1 MKGNLYLVLEHTVA
15 AFQPQADKR
24 DLLLE
29 LSTERP
35 EMQVKFFSSS
45 STKWNMNPRH
55 LCQKVIRSLM
65 PVERLQGS
73 SAREAAVDF
82 SSSSYWSL
90 HCNALLWCLVLLCFD
105 VMVKLK
111 GIWFEWWG
119 GCADAG
125 GLANL
130 RQVNLFY
137 RRLLLTLSSPSIIT
151 KASDSFASRSRG
163 RGKSSLLMAKEGRKD
178 TLFGFQWAGLRLT
191 IMHTGNLENKL

>member
-1 MKGNLYLVLEHTVA
+1 MFQRKIESIFVRKWSEAWCRWRDCLAAARGRRRWISHHLLTDHCIVLVFCV
-15 AFQPQADKR
+15 
-24 DLLLE
+24 
-29 LSTERP
+29 
-35 EMQVKFFSSS
+35 
-45 STKWNMNPRH
+45 
-55 LCQKVIRSLM
+55 
-65 PVERLQGS
+65 
-73 SAREAAVDF
+73 
-82 SSSSYWSL
+82 
-90 HCNALLWCLVLLCFD
+90 LCFD

-151 KASDSFASRSRG
+151 EASDSFASRSRG

>member
-45 STKWNMNPRH
+45 STKCSNRKMNPRH

-65 PVERLQGS
+65 PVERLHGS
-73 SAREAAVDF
+73 SAREAAVDS

-90 HCNALLWCLVLLCFD
+90 HCFGVLCFD

-151 KASDSFASRSRG
+151 EASDSFASRSRG